1 MVKIRL
7 MKIYDYDEVYNL
19 WLNTP
24 GMGLNTTDE
33 SRDGIERYLKRNPE
47 TCFVAEADGRI
58 VGVNMAG
65 HDGRRGYIY
74 HTAVMPDYRNQGIG
88 RNLVECSV
96 HALEKEGINKTA
108 LVVFAKNEL
117 GNSFWESI
125 GFIARDDLVY
135 RNKNIHELNR
145 IDT

>member
-7 MKIYDYDEVYNL
+7 MKIDDYDEVYNL

-24 GMGLNTTDE
+24 GMGLNTADD

-74 HTAVMPDYRNQGIG
+74 HTAVMPEYRNQGIG

-96 HALEKEGINKTA
+96 RALEKEGINKTA

-125 GFIARDDLVY
+125 GFSARDDLVY